1 MRLATNASSLDRPRG
16 GLVNQW
22 ENALSDLD
30 EVAGFLNLPSDQI
43 AVLKNPRRCLIVS
56 LPVRMDD
63 GSIRVF
69 DGYRVQHSLDRG
81 PAKGGLRYH
90 PGVTLDEMK
99 ALAMLMTW
107 KCAVV
112 KIPYGGAKGGVV

>member
-1 MRLATNASSLDRPRG
+1 M
-16 GLVNQW
+16 NQW

-107 KCAVV
+107 KCATV

>member
-1 MRLATNASSLDRPRG
+1 MNEL
-16 GLVNQW
+16 
-22 ENALSDLD
+22 ENALSDLE
-30 EVAGFLNLPSDQI
+30 EVVGLLGIPEEHSVI
-43 AVLKNPRRCLIVS
+43 LKNPRRTLSVS

-63 GSIRVF
+63 GSVEVF
-69 DGYRVQHSLDRG
+69 EGFRVQHSLDRG

-107 KCAVV
+107 KCALV
-112 KIPYGGAKGGVV
+112 KIPYGGAKGGVICEPQAMSQGLSLI